1 MRASYGRDSDALLIY
16 LGKGKADYAEE
27 MGPFIVLSVVLSFLV
42 T

>member
-16 LGKGKADYAEE
+16 LGKADYAEE